1 MNRGDSSNSINS
13 ASPSNGITE
22 RPTHVNLKQQL
33 SMLIRLLRPH
43 PWLVARFTIGSL
55 GRAAMTAASILLIQ
69 EFLAGVLGQG
79 RGFGFRISPEWALWV
94 TVSLLL
100 LVSLS
105 AAAFNYDSQVTQQKI
120 VKAIEL
126 STMERMIRHLLS
138 LSVGFL
144 DRRTHGDLLQSIQQD
159 VTQMRMVVL
168 STARIVLEVF
178 QTAGLIAVAVSFSLT
193 LSLWAF
199 LLVPVAALPIYVLA
213 RRTLARSFGVREKG
227 VALFDA
233 LLQLLHGVRVIKIYQ
248 GERSEGERTVD
259 RARIYFDGLIEMERV
274 QAFART
280 VMESLAALNVVV
292 VIIVGGLSVMSG
304 DLGWPELLAFL
315 LAMRAAQG
323 PLNNLNSAYMDVQRY
338 AASVFHIE
346 QLLKEKPEIQD
357 RKDARSLVGSPLSIA
372 ANRVD
377 FSFNQ
382 KPVLQNVSFTVKA
395 GETLGIVG
403 PSGAGKSTLLS
414 LVARFYDPTHGQ
426 VMLDGEDLRSFRLQ
440 DIYAKLA
447 IVTQDPFLF
456 STSIRENILCGRPD
470 ATQEEVEESAR
481 AAEIHDEIM
490 AMPDGYETVVGQ
502 GGRALSRGEA
512 QRVNVARAILKNAPI
527 LLLDE
532 ATSSLDSY
540 SEARVQRAVDR
551 LAVGRLCISVAHR
564 LSTLRNATRIL
575 VIEQGHAVGLGTHKE
590 LLANCLTYRRLWE
603 AQDSY
608 TSSEVLPQ
616 FGNAEGVG

>member
-1 MNRGDSSNSINS
+1 
-13 ASPSNGITE
+13 
-22 RPTHVNLKQQL
+22 
-33 SMLIRLLRPH
+33 MLIRLLRPH
-43 PWLVARFTIGSL
+43 PGLVVRFTVGSL
-55 GRAAMTAASILLIQ
+55 GRAGMTAASILLIR

-79 RGFGFRISPEWALWV
+79 RAFGFSVSAESALWI
-94 TVSLLL
+94 TVVLLL

-126 STMERMIRHLLS
+126 STMERMIRHLLA

-144 DRRTHGDLLQSIQQD
+144 DRKTHGDLIQAIRQD

-178 QTAGLIAVAVSFSLT
+178 QTAALVAAAVSFSFT

-199 LLVPVAALPIYVLA
+199 LLVPAGALPIYMVA
-213 RRTLARSFGVREKG
+213 RRTLARSFGVRQKG

-233 LLQLLHGVRVIKIYQ
+233 LLQLLHGIRVIKIYQ
-248 GERSEGERTVD
+248 GERAEGERTVD
-259 RARIYFDGLIEMERV
+259 RARVYFDEMIEMERV
-274 QAFART
+274 QAFARI
-280 VMESLAALNVVV
+280 VLESLAALNVVV
-292 VIIVGGLSVMSG
+292 VIIVGGLSVMRG
-304 DLGWPELLAFL
+304 QLGWPELLAFL
-315 LAMRAAQG
+315 LAMRAVQG
-323 PLNNLNSAYMDVQRY
+323 PLNNLNSAYLDVQKY
-338 AASVFHIE
+338 SASVFHIE
-346 QLLKEKPEIQD
+346 QLLEEKPEIQD
-357 RKDARSLVGSPLSIA
+357 PKDAHAFSGRSLSITA
-372 ANRVD
+372 DRVD
-377 FSFNQ
+377 FNFNQ
-382 KPVLQNVSFTVKA
+382 TRVLENVSFTVKA

-403 PSGAGKSTLLS
+403 PSGSGKTTLLS
-414 LVARFYDPTHGQ
+414 LIARFYDPTHGR
-426 VMLDGEDLRSFRLQ
+426 VMLDGEDLRNFRLH
-440 DIYAKLA
+440 DMYANLA

-456 STSIRENILCGRPD
+456 STSIRENILCGRPN
-470 ATQEEVEESAR
+470 ATQEEVEAAAR

-540 SEARVQRAVDR
+540 SESRVQRAVDQ
-551 LAVGRLCISVAHR
+551 LAVGRLAISVAHR

-575 VIEQGHAVGLGTHKE
+575 VLEQGQVVGLGTHKE
-590 LLANCLTYRRLWE
+590 LLADCPTYRRLWE
-603 AQDSY
+603 AQGGYVSNEMLPDS
-608 TSSEVLPQ
+608 TEEAALEQ
-616 FGNAEGVG
+616 QL

>member
-1 MNRGDSSNSINS
+1 
-13 ASPSNGITE
+13 
-22 RPTHVNLKQQL
+22 
-33 SMLIRLLRPH
+33 MLIRLLRPH
-43 PWLVARFTIGSL
+43 PGLVARFTVGSL
-55 GRAAMTAASILLIQ
+55 GRAAMTAATILLIR

-79 RGFGFRISPEWALWV
+79 QGFG
-94 TVSLLL
+94 VSLNAESGLWITVALL
-100 LVSLS
+100 LVVSLS
-105 AAAFNYDSQVTQQKI
+105 AAAFDYDAQVTQQKI

-126 STMERMIRHLLS
+126 GTMEGMIRHLLA

-144 DRRTHGDLLQSIQQD
+144 DRKTHGDLLQSIRQD

-178 QTAGLIAVAVSFSLT
+178 LATGLLAVAMSFSLA

-199 LLVPVAALPIYVLA
+199 ILVPLAALPIYILA
-213 RRTLARSFGVREKG
+213 RRTLARSFGVRDKG

-233 LLQLLHGVRVIKIYQ
+233 LLQLVRGIRVIKMYQ
-248 GERSEGERTVD
+248 GEQAEGERTVS
-259 RARIYFDGLIEMERV
+259 RARSYFDELIEMERV
-274 QAFART
+274 QAFARI
-280 VMESLAALNVVV
+280 VLESLAALNVVV

-304 DLGWPELLAFL
+304 RLGWPELLAFL
-315 LAMRAAQG
+315 LAMRAVQG

-346 QLLKEKPEIQD
+346 QLLGEKPEIQD
-357 RKDARSLVGSPLSIA
+357 RKDARSLSGVPSSITA
-372 ANRVD
+372 DQVD
-377 FSFNQ
+377 FTFNQ
-382 KPVLQNVSFTVKA
+382 KAVLENVSFTVRA

-403 PSGAGKSTLLS
+403 PSGAGKTTLLS
-414 LVARFYDPTHGQ
+414 LVARFYDPSDGRMT
-426 VMLDGEDLRSFRLQ
+426 VDGEDLRNLRLQ
-440 DIYAKLA
+440 DIYSKLA

-470 ATQEEVEESAR
+470 ATQEEVEAAAR

-490 AMPDGYETVVGQ
+490 AMPDEYQTMVGQ

-540 SEARVQRAVDR
+540 SEARVQRAVDQ

-564 LSTLRNATRIL
+564 LSTLRNASRIL
-575 VIEQGHAVGLGTHKE
+575 VLEQGRAVGLGTHKD
-590 LLANCLTYRRLWE
+590 LLENCVTYRKLWE
-603 AQDSY
+603 AQGSY
-608 TSSEVLPQ
+608 TTPAEVT
-616 FGNAEGVG
+616 GT

>member
-1 MNRGDSSNSINS
+1 
-13 ASPSNGITE
+13 
-22 RPTHVNLKQQL
+22 VKQQL

-43 PWLVARFTIGSL
+43 PGLVARFTVASL
-55 GRAAMTAASILLIQ
+55 GRAAMTAASILLIR

-79 RGFGFRISPEWALWV
+79 RGFGVSLSPESALWI
-94 TVSLLL
+94 TVALLL

-126 STMERMIRHLLS
+126 STMERLIRQLLG

-144 DRRTHGDLLQSIQQD
+144 DRKTHGDLIQTIRQD

-168 STARIVLEVF
+168 STARIVLEVL
-178 QTAGLIAVAVSFSLT
+178 QTAGLIAAAVSFSLT

-199 LLVPVAALPIYVLA
+199 FLVPVAALPIYILA
-213 RRTLARSFGVREKG
+213 RRTLSRSFGVRNKG

-233 LLQLLHGVRVIKIYQ
+233 LLQLLNGIRVIKIYQ
-248 GERSEGERTVD
+248 GERAEGERTVE
-259 RARIYFDGLIEMERV
+259 RARIYFDELIEMERV
-274 QAFART
+274 QAFARI
-280 VMESLAALNVVV
+280 VLESLAALNVVV

-304 DLGWPELLAFL
+304 QLGWPELLAFL

-323 PLNNLNSAYMDVQRY
+323 PLNNLNSAYLDVQRY

-346 QLLKEKPEIQD
+346 QLLQETPEIQD
-357 RKDARSLVGSPLSIA
+357 RKDAHSLSGFPLSITA
-372 ANRVD
+372 ERVD
-377 FSFNQ
+377 FTFNQ
-382 KPVLQNVSFTVKA
+382 KPVLQNVSFTVQA

-403 PSGAGKSTLLS
+403 PSGAGKTTLLS
-414 LVARFYDPTHGQ
+414 LVARFYDPTRGR
-426 VMLDGEDLRSFRLQ
+426 VMLDGEDLRNFHLH

-470 ATQEEVEESAR
+470 ATQEEVEAAAR
-481 AAEIHDEIM
+481 AAEIHDEIV

-551 LAVGRLCISVAHR
+551 LAVGRLAISVAHR

-575 VIEQGHAVGLGTHKE
+575 VLEQGHAVGLGTHTE

-603 AQDSY
+603 AQGSY
-608 TSSEVLPQ
+608 TSSEVLPESTPQ
-616 FGNAEGVG
+616 FSAEVTGT

>member
-1 MNRGDSSNSINS
+1 MS
-13 ASPSNGITE
+13 
-22 RPTHVNLKQQL
+22 VKQQL

-43 PWLVARFTIGSL
+43 PWLVTRFTFASL
-55 GRAAMTAASILLIQ
+55 GRAAMTAASILLIR

-79 RGFGFRISPEWALWV
+79 RGFGFTVSPETALWI
-94 TVSLLL
+94 TVGLLL

-126 STMERMIRHLLS
+126 GTMERMIRHLLG

-144 DRRTHGDLLQSIQQD
+144 DRRTHGDLLQSIRQD

-168 STARIVLEVF
+168 STARIVLEVL
-178 QTAGLIAVAVSFSLT
+178 QTVGLIAAAVSFSIT

-199 LLVPVAALPIYVLA
+199 ILVPVAALPIYILA
-213 RRTLARSFGVREKG
+213 RRTLARSFGVRSKG

-233 LLQLLHGVRVIKIYQ
+233 LLQLLHGIRVIKIYQ
-248 GERSEGERTVD
+248 GERAEGERTVE
-259 RARIYFDGLIEMERV
+259 RARVYFDELIEMERV
-274 QAFART
+274 QAFARI
-280 VMESLAALNVVV
+280 VLESLAALNVVV

-304 DLGWPELLAFL
+304 RLGWPELLAFL

-323 PLNNLNSAYMDVQRY
+323 PLNNLNSAYLDVQRY

-346 QLLKEKPEIQD
+346 QLLQEKPEIQD
-357 RKDARSLVGSPLSIA
+357 RTDARALSGSPLSITA
-372 ANRVD
+372 DRVD
-377 FSFNQ
+377 FTFNQ
-382 KPVLQNVSFTVKA
+382 KPVLEDVSFTVRA

-403 PSGAGKSTLLS
+403 PSGAGKTTLLS
-414 LVARFYDPTHGQ
+414 LVARFYDPTRGR
-426 VMLDGEDLRSFRLQ
+426 MLLDGEDLRSFRLAEL
-440 DIYAKLA
+440 YAKLA

-456 STSIRENILCGRPD
+456 TTTIRENILCGRPD
-470 ATQEEVEESAR
+470 ATQEAIESAAR

-502 GGRALSRGEA
+502 GGRSLSRGEA

-551 LAVGRLCISVAHR
+551 LAEGRLCISVAHR
-564 LSTLRNATRIL
+564 LSTLRNATRTL
-575 VIEQGHAVGLGTHKE
+575 VLEQGRVVGLGTHKE
-590 LLANCLTYRRLWE
+590 LLAGCLTYRRLWE
-603 AQDSY
+603 AQGSY
-608 TSSEVLPQ
+608 TPGEVLPD
-616 FGNAEGVG
+616 AAALT

>member
-1 MNRGDSSNSINS
+1 
-13 ASPSNGITE
+13 
-22 RPTHVNLKQQL
+22 
-33 SMLIRLLRPH
+33 MLIRLLRPH
-43 PWLVARFTIGSL
+43 PGLVARFTIGSL
-55 GRAAMTAASILLIQ
+55 GRAAMTAATILLIR

-79 RGFGFRISPEWALWV
+79 QGVGVSVGAESGLWI
-94 TVSLLL
+94 TVALLL
-100 LVSLS
+100 VVSLS
-105 AAAFNYDSQVTQQKI
+105 AAAFDYDAQVTQQKI

-126 STMERMIRHLLS
+126 GTMERMIRHLLV

-144 DRRTHGDLLQSIQQD
+144 DRKTHGELLQSIRQD

-178 QTAGLIAVAVSFSLT
+178 LATGLLAVAMSFSLA

-199 LLVPVAALPIYVLA
+199 ILVPLAALPIYILA
-213 RRTLARSFGVREKG
+213 RRTLARSFGVRNKG

-233 LLQLLHGVRVIKIYQ
+233 LLQLVRGIRVIKMYQ
-248 GERSEGERTVD
+248 GEQAEGERTVG
-259 RARIYFDGLIEMERV
+259 RARSYFDELIEMERV
-274 QAFART
+274 QAFARI
-280 VMESLAALNVVV
+280 VLESLAALNVVV
-292 VIIVGGLSVMSG
+292 VIIVGGYSVMSG
-304 DLGWPELLAFL
+304 RLGWPELLAFL
-315 LAMRAAQG
+315 LAMRAVQG

-346 QLLKEKPEIQD
+346 QLLQEKPEIQD
-357 RKDARSLVGSPLSIA
+357 RKDARSFSGVPSSITA
-372 ANRVD
+372 DQVD
-377 FSFNQ
+377 FTFNQ
-382 KPVLQNVSFTVKA
+382 KAILEDVSFTVQA

-403 PSGAGKSTLLS
+403 PSGAGKTTLLS
-414 LVARFYDPTHGQ
+414 LIARFYDPS
-426 VMLDGEDLRSFRLQ
+426 DGRMMVDGDDLRNLRLQ
-440 DIYAKLA
+440 DVYSKLA

-470 ATQEEVEESAR
+470 ATQEEVEAAAR

-490 AMPDGYETVVGQ
+490 AMPDGYQTVVGQ

-540 SEARVQRAVDR
+540 SEARVQRAVDQ

-564 LSTLRNATRIL
+564 LSTLRNASRIL
-575 VIEQGHAVGLGTHKE
+575 VLEQGRAVGLGTHKE
-590 LLANCLTYRRLWE
+590 LLENCGTYRRLWE
-603 AQDSY
+603 AQGNY
-608 TSSEVLPQ
+608 TTPAEVSST
-616 FGNAEGVG
+616 